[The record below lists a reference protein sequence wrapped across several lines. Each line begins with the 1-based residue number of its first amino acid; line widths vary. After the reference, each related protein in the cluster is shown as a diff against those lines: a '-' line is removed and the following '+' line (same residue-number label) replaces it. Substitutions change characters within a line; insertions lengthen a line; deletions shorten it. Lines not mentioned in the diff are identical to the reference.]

1 MSSMMTDVD
10 QYRRIFQSLTL
21 RGKQLRSRIYV
32 PAHQPGL
39 ADNGAPGERYIAYHR
54 RRARA
59 GVGMQITG
67 ATPIIWSEVWADG
80 KTLVNIDDRII
91 PGYQKL
97 AAAVHDEGGL
107 ILAQLAHVGAMETAG
122 SEIVSASRVHSE
134 VTLRTA
140 RAAREE
146 DLAFFLD
153 RYAAAARRCR
163 EGQLDGIELTM
174 AHGMLLASFLSPL
187 MNQRSDQYGGNIEG
201 RTLFPRQVLSALRAI
216 CGTDMILGVRLSS
229 DELTEGGLRIDE
241 GVRIAARLVATGDV
255 DYVTVIAGNN
265 SRKLAR
271 VDHWPPTPAPHGLF
285 RHLARAVKETIGV
298 PVAAV
303 GRITTPDLAE
313 DILRRGDAD
322 LVGMVRAHVAD
333 PDLLLKA
340 KAGQAATIR
349 PCVGANLCIN
359 TLLDHQSLR
368 CFVNP
373 EAGHDPV
380 PAAIGRGRIAVVV
393 GGGPAGLEAARQLAL
408 RQFAVTLFEKTAA
421 VGGQMRLWANT
432 PSRREFGN
440 IIDWWRAELERLGVD
455 LRCKSEAGV
464 ATIQRLKADLVIVA
478 TGSAP
483 VARQL
488 PTNGRFVPQMTPY
501 EAIQAEPGHKIVV
514 CDEVGRLGAM
524 VIAEQLA
531 QRWTQVILVTSALH
545 PGEGEGIT
553 TVYPLLRDLARHRV
567 IIIDRAKA
575 VCLSDATLQLR
586 GVFDEPRASIADVDL
601 VCSFVGSESD
611 DLIAAALHQRG
622 IASHVIGDAK
632 IPGDAGDAILGAAT
646 TVSRLDRELDTSTEP
661 LRRFSA

>member
-1 MSSMMTDVD
+1 
-10 QYRRIFQSLTL
+10 
-21 RGKQLRSRIYV
+21 
-32 PAHQPGL
+32 
-39 ADNGAPGERYIAYHR
+39 
-54 RRARA
+54 
-59 GVGMQITG
+59 MQITG

-80 KTLVNIDDRII
+80 ITLVNIDDRII

-97 AAAVHDEGGL
+97 AKAVHDEGGL

-122 SEIVSASRVHSE
+122 TEIISASRVHSE

-140 RAAREE
+140 RAARAD
-146 DLAFFLD
+146 DLAFFLA
-153 RYAAAARRCR
+153 RYAAAAGRCR
-163 EGQLDGIELTM
+163 DGHLDGIELTM

-187 MNQRSDQYGGNIEG
+187 MNQRRDQYGGDLEG
-201 RTLFPRQVLSALRAI
+201 RTRFPRQVLSALRAI
-216 CGTDMILGVRLSS
+216 CGTDMILGLRLSS
-229 DELTEGGLRIDE
+229 DELTEGGLKIEE
-241 GVRIAARLVATGDV
+241 GARIAARLVATGDV
-255 DYVTVIAGNN
+255 DYVSVIAGNN

-271 VDHWPPTPAPHGLF
+271 VDHWPPTPAAHGLF
-285 RHLARAVKETIGV
+285 CNLARAVKETIPV

-333 PDLLLKA
+333 PDLLVKA
-340 KAGQAATIR
+340 KAGKAATIR

-359 TLLDHQSLR
+359 TLLDHKSLR

-380 PAAIGRGRIAVVV
+380 PAAVGRGRIAVVV

-408 RQFAVTLFEKTAA
+408 RQFAVTLFEKTAT

-432 PSRREFGN
+432 PSRREFAN
-440 IIDWWRAELERLGVD
+440 IIGWWRAELGRLGVD
-455 LRCKSEAGV
+455 LRCNSNAGV
-464 ATIQRLKADLVIVA
+464 ATIEPLNADIVIVA

-488 PTNGRFVPQMTPY
+488 PTDGRLVPQMTPY
-501 EAIQAEPGHKIVV
+501 EAIQTEPGRKIVV

-531 QRWTQVILVTSALH
+531 QRWAQVILVTSALH

-553 TVYPLLRDLARHRV
+553 TVYPLLRDLARRGV
-567 IIIDRAKA
+567 TIIDRAKA
-575 VCLSDATLQLR
+575 VGLSNAILELR
-586 GVFDEPRASIADVDL
+586 GVFDEPRGPIANVDL
-601 VCSFVGSESD
+601 VCSFVGSASD
-611 DLIAAALHQRG
+611 DLIATALRQNG

-632 IPGDAGDAILGAAT
+632 IPGEAGDAILNAAT
-646 TVSRLDRELDTSTEP
+646 TVSLLDKGPETSAQP
-661 LRRFSA
+661 LRRFSG